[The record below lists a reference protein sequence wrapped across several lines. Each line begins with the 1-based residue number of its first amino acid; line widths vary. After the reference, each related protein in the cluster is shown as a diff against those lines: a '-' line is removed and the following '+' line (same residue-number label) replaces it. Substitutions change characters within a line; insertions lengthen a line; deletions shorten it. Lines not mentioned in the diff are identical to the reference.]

1 MSDATDE
8 ERELRIALMRADI
21 GNKEADT
28 AYKQGLLRYEPWKVI
43 ALAAGAGAGAM
54 AAAVALM
61 TALVRLLV
69 PGAGQ

>member
-1 MSDATDE
+1 MSDVADE
-8 ERELRIALMRADI
+8 ERELRINLMRADI
-21 GNKEADT
+21 ANKEADT

-43 ALAAGAGAGAM
+43 AVAAGAGAGAM

-69 PGAGQ
+69 R

>member
-1 MSDATDE
+1 VSDAADE
-8 ERELRIALMRADI
+8 ERELKVALMKADI
-21 GNKEADT
+21 ANKQADT
-28 AYKQGLLRYEPWKVI
+28 AYKEGLLRYEPWKVI

-69 PGAGQ
+69 R

>member
-1 MSDATDE
+1 
-8 ERELRIALMRADI
+8 MRADI
-21 GNKEADT
+21 ANKEADT
-28 AYKQGLLRYEPWKVI
+28 AYKHGLLRYEPWKVI

-69 PGAGQ
+69 PGP